1 MYPPLKENLFPVL
14 SGGDLWRDLNV
25 TEDWGLL
32 ETRGSRTKAK
42 RDTGD
47 LAPYV
52 AFLLQVPTWL
62 SCFKKFD
69 KDYLAKKNMYLQS

>member
-25 TEDWGLL
+25 MEDWGLL

-52 AFLLQVPTWL
+52 AFLLQVPT
-62 SCFKKFD
+62 
-69 KDYLAKKNMYLQS
+69 